1 MGENGGLPRTLIATA
16 ARVKLTVSA
25 SRLKHSD
32 SLGDADA
39 ELSESK
45 GTTGDIGVC
54 CQEMLW
60 LQKL

>member
-1 MGENGGLPRTLIATA
+1 MRENGGLPRTLIATA
-16 ARVKLTVSA
+16 ARELTVGA
-25 SRLKHSD
+25 SRLEHSD

-54 CQEMLW
+54 SQEMLR